1 MKKYILIF
9 ALIIVA
15 AMPGCDDE
23 AFLDREPTSILLDDQ
38 VWQDESLVF
47 SLVSDLYWRIND
59 YQSVKSWWEYTNF
72 DEAFASNAGDYWRH
86 RDLWDYAYDW
96 WRLWDYGY
104 MREINLFIQKCEA
117 ADESV
122 LTSKARFLAEGRFIR
137 ATLYF
142 EMVKRMGGV
151 PLILEPLTYDFSGD
165 PSYLQY
171 PRSKESEV
179 YDFILSELD
188 AIKDDLPNDVNIK
201 SRATQGLILA
211 MKSRVALY
219 AASIAKYGGNTPEVT
234 LDGDIVGIPSSMAD
248 GYYQIAF
255 DAAEDLLTN
264 GPYALYEK
272 KEDLSEN
279 FAKLFQD
286 KANNPEVIFVKDY
299 VQNVNDNESNP
310 WTLVNQPWS
319 GAEDLEGGRV
329 NPSLNLVQLFEK
341 LDNTYEAFQTN
352 AEDGDWIYYDDPM
365 EIFAGRDARLAGTIL
380 LPGTKFKGK
389 DLDIWA
395 GFMLADGSV
404 ITGSNFGD
412 SKILPGKETAEQVVG
427 QDGPIDGREFS
438 AQTGFYV
445 RKFMDDAT
453 GSGQRGL
460 KSDVWWV
467 RYRLSEV
474 YLNAAEAA
482 FELGHPDVAAG
493 YMNIVRARAGLTTPL
508 DQSEI
513 TFDRI
518 VHERK
523 VELAFEGHELWDMK
537 RWRLAHEVWNGE
549 AVDLSTN
556 IGVADEVQTRVFGLW
571 PYKYYDEN
579 GSENNY
585 KYVFKVVKPTNVIAS
600 HRFRLG
606 NYYSSISDDVINKN
620 PQIVRNPNQN

>member
-1 MKKYILIF
+1 MKKFILF
-9 ALIIVA
+9 ALIILAV
-15 AMPGCDDE
+15 MPGCDDK
-23 AFLDREPTSILLDDQ
+23 AFLDREPTNLLLDEQ
-38 VWQDESLVF
+38 VWKDESLVF

-72 DEAFASNAGDYWRH
+72 DEGFASNGGDYWRH
-86 RDLWDYAYDW
+86 RDLWDYNYDW

-104 MREINLFIQKCEA
+104 MRELNLFIEKCDA
-117 ADESV
+117 ADESI

-165 PSYLQY
+165 PTYLQY
-171 PRSKESEV
+171 PRAKEYEV

-188 AIKDDLPNDVNIK
+188 AIKADLPNDVNVK
-201 SRATQGLILA
+201 SRATQGLVLA

-219 AASIAKYGGNTPEVT
+219 AASIAKYGANTPEVA
-234 LDGDIVGIPSSMAD
+234 LPNGEVGIPASMAN
-248 GYYQIAF
+248 GYYQTAF
-255 DAAEDLLTN
+255 DAAEELIGT
-264 GPYALYEK
+264 GPYSLYNK

-286 KANNPEVIFVKDY
+286 KANNSEVIFVKDY
-299 VQNVNDNESNP
+299 VQSVNDNESNP

-319 GAEDLEGGRV
+319 GAEDLEGGRL
-329 NPSLNLVQLFEK
+329 NPSLNLAQLFEK
-341 LDNTYEAFQTN
+341 LDNTYEPFQTN
-352 AEDGDWIYYDDPM
+352 AVDGDWIYYDNPM
-365 EIFAGRDARLAGTIL
+365 DIFAGRDARLAGTIL
-380 LPGTKFKGK
+380 LPGTTFKGK
-389 DLDIWA
+389 PLDIWA
-395 GFMLADGSV
+395 GFMLADGST
-404 ITGSNFGD
+404 ISGLNFGET
-412 SKILPGKETAEQVVG
+412 KILPGKTSSEQVVG

-460 KSDVWWV
+460 KSNVWWV
-467 RYRLSEV
+467 RYRLGEV

-482 FELGHPDVAAG
+482 FELGNPDVAAT
-493 YMNIVRARAGLTTPL
+493 YMNTLRVRAGLTTPL

-513 TFDRI
+513 SFDRI

-537 RWRLAHEVWNGE
+537 RWRLAHQVWNGE

-556 IGVADEVQTRVFGLW
+556 IGVADEIQTRVFGLW

-585 KYVFKVVKPTNVIAS
+585 KYVFKVVKPSNVIAS
-600 HRFRLG
+600 HRFRMG
-606 NYYSSISDDVINKN
+606 NYYSSISDDVINRN
-620 PQIVRNPNQN
+620 PQIVRNPNHN